1 MTIDLLIIVEGKSDL
16 EFVRDFILINF
27 INSKIKKKES
37 LKILIEYDKKNIEIR
52 ICRKEKDN
60 NSTGGKGNLIH
71 IKDIIKSELQN
82 ALLKKVIIIFDAD
95 NDFKKSNAEICS
107 LVDKEFIFELFLMP
121 NHTLK
126 QNGDLETLILDNCIN
141 KTEFHDCFGNFKIC
155 LKTKNFDITCLDLK
169 TKLYNY
175 FEVNSQNPKLDNRDY
190 KIEAFNLIKDEKHNS
205 KYELFEFINK
215 NL

>member
-71 IKDIIKSELQN
+71 IKDIIKSELQ
-82 ALLKKVIIIFDAD
+82 
-95 NDFKKSNAEICS
+95 NAEICS